1 MTTFYPDYEV
11 TYDELFAACKRIKVH
26 PDIVL
31 VLEIKEQIDA
41 IMSRI
46 GEDEK

>member
-26 PDIVL
+26 PDTLRFVRT
-31 VLEIKEQIDA
+31 KEQIDA
-41 IMSRI
+41 LNPQI
-46 GEDEK
+46 GEEEK

>member
-1 MTTFYPDYEV
+1 MTAFYPDYEV

-31 VLEIKEQIDA
+31 VLEIKEQINA
-41 IMSRI
+41 LNPQI